1 MIATPKMIAID
12 MDGTLVHPGGTV
24 SPGNQQALDHARAA
38 GTRIVIATG
47 RRHSYAMKVLQTG
60 NFHPE
65 DIVLSSNGAVART
78 MDGRL
83 LFRESMP
90 VETALWLCQTVD
102 AYRNC
107 LVFTFDTTDT
117 EGREGPGALVLE
129 QLDDLNAS
137 IEKWM
142 VANAADIRRVTPI
155 ESAFDN
161 ASFPAIQAMLC
172 GGMERMEAAFRM
184 LDAANEGR
192 LSLTRTIYPMRNLC
206 ILDILPQGCSKG
218 AGLEH
223 LLREE
228 GLTADDLMAVGDNW
242 NDLTMLEHARWPMLM
257 GNAPDDLRQLAEKR
271 GWTVTKHHH
280 EDGVAEAIA
289 TCFPEPAE
297 TF

>member
-1 MIATPKMIAID
+1 MTVTPKMIAID

-24 SPGNQQALDHARAA
+24 SPGNQQALDRARLA
-38 GTRIVIATG
+38 GARIVIATG

-60 NFHPE
+60 NFRPE

-83 LFRESMP
+83 LFREQMP
-90 VETALWLCQTVD
+90 AETALWLCQTVD

-107 LVFTFDTTDT
+107 LVFTFDTADNN
-117 EGREGPGALVLE
+117 GNEGPGALVLE
-129 QLDDLNAS
+129 HLDELNAS

-142 VANAADIRRVTPI
+142 VANAADIRRVTPV
-155 ESAFDN
+155 ESAFDD
-161 ASFPAIQAMLC
+161 ATFPAIQAMLC
-172 GGMERMEAAFRM
+172 GGMERMDDAFRM

-192 LSLTRTIYPMRNLC
+192 LSLTRTIYPLRNLC

-218 AGLEH
+218 AGLLH

-228 GLTADDLMAVGDNW
+228 GFTADDLMAIGDNW
-242 NDLTMLEHARWPMLM
+242 NDLTMLEAARWPMLM
-257 GNAPDDLRQLAEKR
+257 GNAPDDLRQLGEDR

-289 TCFPEPAE
+289 TRFPEPAPAV
-297 TF
+297 